1 MRRLLLSFV
10 AVLLLVLPWVILD
23 SLDAWMIE
31 ERARAELRAWEG
43 RARQVT
49 GQIQASH
56 AIERQCERQADRFR
70 ERLGSL
76 LTHLGRR
83 GLTPEL
89 VVRAARD
96 IFPRDRSAPTMYLF
110 RPAPDRSGKWQ
121 TVKGKGLATVAA
133 PLLGTVV
140 GALVRGSRQE
150 AVPAETSRT
159 FRGLFGDLL
168 TIDQLARQG
177 IGRVY
182 AATFRGKD
190 VWLSWSTLGSGRRP
204 AGVLLLLFPRAIDL
218 SPEEE
223 LGRFLRNWRARSG
236 FPLFLRTFLAPGS
249 REVLVHPRLA
259 AQPAFRHLGPALIRQ
274 IRGLPPGRAGR
285 FADWWLLRQGLSGDR
300 PYDVC
305 LVRPVPLRG
314 PTLAG
319 RGRAWY
325 GGGMAL
331 GLTLGL
337 GWFLR
342 AGALPS
348 PTLRRSFV
356 MLLLLLAGLPLF
368 GSLVFGAG
376 QAGGWLDRSLRLA
389 TEEVD
394 AFYQRL
400 DAVGEHRKTQYRR
413 IVDRDLPAWKD
424 MVPGVNVRSHLDR
437 LSGAFRKAGL
447 PLMGILVFDR
457 TGGILSRLSDSLAP
471 AAVQSLIDYFQD
483 WAAGGFSEIP
493 GRSGGHGWL
502 QSQRT
507 QMFQHLARTLNPDRG
522 LAAMIMWQLGKAEAV
537 ILEDTRFYN
546 LHTVVVR
553 DGTLQGFINIL
564 WRGDADFRGILR
576 EAVARRNAGSPT
588 HACAVVAAEK
598 GTMVPVVPPP
608 SSVFWRTPAGR
619 AMWRGFEG
627 FRFRRAAFAGIR
639 GGFHLTVAQ
648 SVTAP
653 GLLFGAVAPLEPF
666 QAEAGRRQCL
676 LVALIALLT
685 GGVAATGLLIVRRF
699 IDPIRRL
706 EEALW
711 AVCRGDLGQ
720 TLELR
725 GAREFTEVSAT
736 FQDMVDG
743 LRERRNLGRF
753 VSGALAGGSLAGG
766 SLSVGGLA
774 GEGGAGGG
782 GLSGGGLTGMPSRRH
797 SVRRRGTVLVSDIRR
812 FTTLSESHPV
822 DQVVSML
829 NRHLDALAREVH
841 ARGGFVDKF
850 IGDAMVAVFFEEEA
864 AGEAASS
871 VPDQAADGVAGPD
884 APAPSHVRRAMAAAW
899 AMRTAGRAVVAEREA
914 AGLFPYEFGI
924 GLATG
929 ELVSLTIG
937 LALERSEHQ
946 VFGFPVQRA
955 EVLEGLSKQ
964 ATRTRIVVDR
974 SVVTAC
980 PEFAF
985 EALPFVETWEVTGLA
1000 VPVAPADPPG
1010 PAAPVAS
1017 AMPTPVAPRPVAP
1030 PTAGPNSPVGP
1041 RPASVPGMSGDGD
1054 R

>member
-1 MRRLLLSFV
+1 MRRLLLSLV

-31 ERARAELRAWEG
+31 ERAGADLRAWEG

-83 GLTPEL
+83 GLAPEL
-89 VVRAARD
+89 VIRAARE
-96 IFPRDRSAPTMYLF
+96 IFSHDRSAPAMYLF
-110 RPAPDRSGKWQ
+110 RPGPDRAGKWQ
-121 TVKGKGLATVAA
+121 AVKGKGLGTVAA

-150 AVPAETSRT
+150 AVPAEAGRT

-190 VWLSWSTLGSGRRP
+190 VWLYWNVLRPGRKP
-204 AGVLLLLFPRAIDL
+204 AGVLLLLFPRRIDL

-236 FPLFLRTFLAPGS
+236 FPLFLRTFQAPGS
-249 REVLVHPRLA
+249 RELLAHPRLA
-259 AQPAFRHLGPALIRQ
+259 ALPAFRGLAPALIRQ

-285 FADWWLLRQGLSGDR
+285 FGDWWLLRQGLSGDR

-305 LVRPVPLRG
+305 LVRPIPVRG

-331 GLTLGL
+331 ALTLGL
-337 GWFLR
+337 GWCLR

-368 GSLVFGAG
+368 GCLVFGAG
-376 QAGGWLDRSLRLA
+376 QAGGWLALSLRQA

-400 DAVGEHRKTQYRR
+400 DAVGEHRKAQYRR
-413 IVDRDLPAWKD
+413 IVDRDLPAWKS
-424 MVPGVNVRSHLDR
+424 MVPGVNGGSHLDR
-437 LSGAFRKAGL
+437 LAGAFREAGL

-457 TGGILSRLSDSLAP
+457 AGGILSRLSDSLAP

-483 WAAGGFSEIP
+483 WAVGGFSEI
-493 GRSGGHGWL
+493 SGPAGGPGWL

-522 LAAMIMWQLGKAEAV
+522 LAAMIMWQLGMAEAV
-537 ILEDTRFYN
+537 VLEDTRFYN
-546 LHTVVVR
+546 LHTAVVR
-553 DGTLQGFINIL
+553 DGTLQAFINIL

-576 EAVARRNAGSPT
+576 EAVARRNAGSPAHT
-588 HACAVVAAEK
+588 CAVVAAEQ
-598 GTMVPVVPPP
+598 GALVPVVPPA

-619 AMWRGFEG
+619 AMWEVFEG
-627 FRFRRAAFAGIR
+627 FRFRRAAFAGVR
-639 GGFHLTVAQ
+639 GGFHLTVAP

-653 GLLFGAVAPLEPF
+653 GLLFGGVAPLEPF
-666 QAEAGRRQCL
+666 QAEARRRQFL
-676 LVALIALLT
+676 LVALLSLLT
-685 GGVAATGLLIVRRF
+685 VGVAGTGLLIVRRF

-711 AVCRGDLGQ
+711 AVCHGDLGQ
-720 TLELR
+720 TLELS
-725 GAREFTEVSAT
+725 GAREFAEVSAT

-753 VSGALAGGSLAGG
+753 VSGALAGGGLAGGSLAGG
-766 SLSVGGLA
+766 SLAGGSLA
-774 GEGGAGGG
+774 GGGFGGDGRAGGG
-782 GLSGGGLTGMPSRRH
+782 GLPGVGLAAPAGRRH

-812 FTTLSESHPV
+812 FTTLSERHPV

-850 IGDAMVAVFFEEEA
+850 IGDAMVAVFFAEEA
-864 AGEAASS
+864 AGVPGPS
-871 VPDQAADGVAGPD
+871 VPGQAAGVVAALDAAG
-884 APAPSHVRRAMAAAW
+884 PSHVRRAMAAAW
-899 AMRTAGRAVVAEREA
+899 AMRQTGLAIVAEREA
-914 AGLFPYEFGI
+914 AGQFSYEFGI

-946 VFGFPVQRA
+946 VLGFPVQRA

-974 SVVTAC
+974 SVVSAC

-985 EALPFVETWEVTGLA
+985 AALPFVETWEVTG
-1000 VPVAPADPPG
+1000 PADPGGPGPGRGASSAPEPAG
-1010 PAAPVAS
+1010 PAAPGQAS
-1017 AMPTPVAPRPVAP
+1017 A
-1030 PTAGPNSPVGP
+1030 
-1041 RPASVPGMSGDGD
+1041 PGMRGEDD